1 MSEKISMEEKL
12 KIAHQ
17 FILESP
23 PGELNDVFNDLIVL
37 LDIDDYKDLLP
48 QFVKSFQ
55 EYNNA
60 NFIPVEVP
68 DQKN

>member
-23 PGELNDVFNDLIVL
+23 PGELNDVFNGQNL
-37 LDIDDYKDLLP
+37 
-48 QFVKSFQ
+48 SSEFQ
-55 EYNNA
+55 NYQYL
-60 NFIPVEVP
+60 V
-68 DQKN
+68 